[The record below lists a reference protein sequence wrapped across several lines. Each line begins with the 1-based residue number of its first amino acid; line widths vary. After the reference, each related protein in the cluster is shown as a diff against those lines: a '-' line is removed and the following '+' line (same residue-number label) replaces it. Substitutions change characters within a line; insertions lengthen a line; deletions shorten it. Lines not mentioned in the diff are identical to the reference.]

1 MNEIRIQEII
11 KTEDSIQ
18 ARIFINENEEIIK
31 TTFNKEIANDTITDR
46 IDAFVWGFLFFALCE
61 GYDIVSD
68 IPITDELYYNLEF
81 HFINALTGCNPSLHR
96 IQIKAPLINGIK
108 GERRIVATGISCGV
122 DSLYTIAQHTSQ
134 HTPENNRINTL

>member
-46 IDAFVWGFLFFALCE
+46 IDAFVWGFLFL
-61 GYDIVSD
+61 
-68 IPITDELYYNLEF
+68 
-81 HFINALTGCNPSLHR
+81 SLIH
-96 IQIKAPLINGIK
+96 I
-108 GERRIVATGISCGV
+108 
-122 DSLYTIAQHTSQ
+122 
-134 HTPENNRINTL
+134 

>member
-46 IDAFVWGFLFFALCE
+46 ISTLR
-61 GYDIVSD
+61 
-68 IPITDELYYNLEF
+68 
-81 HFINALTGCNPSLHR
+81 LTN
-96 IQIKAPLINGIK
+96 IING
-108 GERRIVATGISCGV
+108 
-122 DSLYTIAQHTSQ
+122 LYK
-134 HTPENNRINTL
+134 

>member
-61 GYDIVSD
+61 GYDI
-68 IPITDELYYNLEF
+68 T
-81 HFINALTGCNPSLHR
+81 H
-96 IQIKAPLINGIK
+96 
-108 GERRIVATGISCGV
+108 
-122 DSLYTIAQHTSQ
+122 
-134 HTPENNRINTL
+134 NR

>member
-46 IDAFVWGFLFFALCE
+46 RFCMGFSVL
-61 GYDIVSD
+61 
-68 IPITDELYYNLEF
+68 
-81 HFINALTGCNPSLHR
+81 R
-96 IQIKAPLINGIK
+96 PL
-108 GERRIVATGISCGV
+108 
-122 DSLYTIAQHTSQ
+122 
-134 HTPENNRINTL
+134 

>member
-108 GERRIVATGISCGV
+108 GERRMLQPAFHVA
-122 DSLYTIAQHTSQ
+122 
-134 HTPENNRINTL
+134 

>member
-81 HFINALTGCNPSLHR
+81 HFINALTAVTHHY
-96 IQIKAPLINGIK
+96 
-108 GERRIVATGISCGV
+108 TGFK
-122 DSLYTIAQHTSQ
+122 
-134 HTPENNRINTL
+134 

>member
-46 IDAFVWGFLFFALCE
+46 
-61 GYDIVSD
+61 
-68 IPITDELYYNLEF
+68 
-81 HFINALTGCNPSLHR
+81 
-96 IQIKAPLINGIK
+96 
-108 GERRIVATGISCGV
+108 
-122 DSLYTIAQHTSQ
+122 
-134 HTPENNRINTL
+134 